1 MESEISIL
9 FYFSDNAKNSLVRET
24 KLDRSQKIG
33 TPHLTQP
40 RLPFENTTNW
50 QNSCQSL
57 DPKTCI
63 YSLGSTL
70 ARLIVSLRIWE

>member
-33 TPHLTQP
+33 TPHLTQLW
-40 RLPFENTTNW
+40 LPFENTT
-50 QNSCQSL
+50 
-57 DPKTCI
+57 DKTV
-63 YSLGSTL
+63 
-70 ARLIVSLRIWE
+70 AKA